1 MERSESHQTLVSQLR
16 DSDEELRKFAVA
28 KEYQTVMQTADAIP
42 LRTKTQYPIYIEA
55 RMLHILRSIAGID
68 SVSVQETIRILL
80 QEGID
85 RRVRAPNK
93 KKGGRR
99 KKTGRK

>member
-1 MERSESHQTLVSQLR
+1 MERSESQQSLITQLR
-16 DSDEELRKFAVA
+16 DSDEKERSFAIA
-28 KEYQTVMQTADAIP
+28 KQFQSIMETADAIP

-55 RMLHILRSIAGID
+55 RMLHVLRCIAEMSD
-68 SVSVQETIRILL
+68 VSVQETIRVLL

-85 RRVRAPNK
+85 RRVRAPRK

-99 KKTGRK
+99 KTSGRK